1 MPENICVTHTMLKK
15 IRLEMVSLTSYV
27 KYLNTN
33 LIWKGHWICCFTK
46 KLGSLKLCCKMW
58 IAQQTNAKY
67 LLITYFLEGREA
79 LHAYLL
85 PYIFIYSFPPA
96 VNNLKQVF
104 QLAMVVYISAF
115 QRFLKSSH
123 FDTYSPTI

>member
-1 MPENICVTHTMLKK
+1 MLFHKK
-15 IRLEMVSLTSYV
+15 T
-27 KYLNTN
+27 
-33 LIWKGHWICCFTK
+33 WFTEAVLQNVNSSANK
-46 KLGSLKLCCKMW
+46 CK
-58 IAQQTNAKY
+58 IFVNY
-67 LLITYFLEGREA
+67 YFLEGREA